1 MGKIRYTIRLS
12 EDERK
17 KLNTAVKNENIT
29 HKERMRAKILLLS
42 DLSVNNGK
50 PNDHNIANSLQISRQ
65 TIHKVHKKYMQHG
78 LDEAIKRKNRVN
90 PPIKPK
96 ITDEIEDLILSM
108 SYEKPPS
115 GKVNWSYRLLAE
127 EAVKRNLIDGISHE
141 AVRRILQKH
150 KKGQFLVPFVLETKK
165 DQMFEKSD
173 LSINQKDNLSSNQF
187 GTDNKKITKSEVI
200 LSKIRE
206 VIISDE
212 FKNNSKQSVSDF
224 IRNRKVNFADIILI
238 ILNTMRK
245 TTQLEIDCFLQKYL
259 SSKTTGYTK
268 QSFSEARHKI
278 LPEAFVLLNQLLIE
292 LYYSDGNFKKFKNYR
307 VLGIDGSKM
316 QLPNTEQTRLKFGS
330 IRNNLEKYE
339 IAQGLAS
346 TLFDLENKLII
357 FAEIDRSDGSERKP
371 AMKHIDDMMR
381 MQREYDFENLLIMDR
396 GYPSFEVIKH
406 IENAKIKYLAR
417 TKANF
422 FKEVAQTKSDDE
434 WVTIKITPSRKKHL
448 KRQNCTVNTGDS
460 IVVRVIKFILP
471 NGDQE
476 TLITNLAA
484 SAATVGDCK
493 DLYFKRWGIE
503 TRYDELKNKFEIEN
517 FSGKTPRAIEQDYH
531 ATILLSNLASLIEK
545 DANELYQNGN
555 CAKKN
560 TVIK

>member
-12 EDERK
+12 DDERNE
-17 KLNTAVKNENIT
+17 LNAILKNGMNT
-29 HKERMRAKILLLS
+29 DKEKMRAKILLLS
-42 DLSVNNGK
+42 DLSVNNEK
-50 PNDHNIANSLQISRQ
+50 PTDHNIADNLQISRQ
-65 TIHKVHKKYMQHG
+65 TIYNVHKKYMQHG
-78 LDEAIKRKNRVN
+78 LDEAIKRKNRAS

-96 ITDEIEDLILSM
+96 ITDEIEDLILHM
-108 SYEKPPS
+108 SYEKPPP
-115 GKVNWSYRLLAE
+115 GKAKWSYRLLAE
-127 EAVKRNLIDGISHE
+127 EAMRRNLIDSISHE
-141 AVRRILQKH
+141 AIRGILQKH
-150 KKGQFLVPFVLETKK
+150 KKERFLAPSVLETSKN
-165 DQMFEKSD
+165 QILESD
-173 LSINQKDNLSSNQF
+173 LFINDELPSSQF
-187 GTDNKKITKSEVI
+187 DTDSKKITKSETI
-200 LSKIRE
+200 LRKIRE

-212 FKNNSKQSVSDF
+212 FKNNTKQSASDF

-238 ILNTMRK
+238 ILNTLRK

-259 SSKTTGYTK
+259 PSKTTGYTK

-292 LYYSDGNFKKFKNYR
+292 LFYSDGKFKKFKNYR

-316 QLPNTEQTRLKFGS
+316 QLPNNERTRLKFGS
-330 IRNNLEKYE
+330 IRNNLENYK

-357 FAEIDRSDGSERKP
+357 SAEIDRSDGNERKL
-371 AMKHIDDMMR
+371 AIKHIDDMML
-381 MQREYDFENLLIMDR
+381 MQKESIFENLIIMDR
-396 GYPSFEVIKH
+396 GYPSFEIIKH

-417 TKANF
+417 TKTNF

-448 KRQNCTVNTGDS
+448 KRQNCIVNTGDS
-460 IVVRVIKFILP
+460 IVVRVVKFILP
-471 NGDQE
+471 NGEQE
-476 TLITNLAA
+476 TLITNL
-484 SAATVGDCK
+484 SGDDATVDDCK
-493 DLYFKRWGIE
+493 ELYFKRWGIE

-545 DANELYQNGN
+545 DANDLYQTVT
-555 CAKKN
+555 ALKK
-560 TVIK
+560 TPLSSK

>member
-1 MGKIRYTIRLS
+1 MCLERS
-12 EDERK
+12 ERNGYNNNE
-17 KLNTAVKNENIT
+17 KLT
-29 HKERMRAKILLLS
+29 
-42 DLSVNNGK
+42 
-50 PNDHNIANSLQISRQ
+50 DHNIADNLQISRQ
-65 TIHKVHKKYMQHG
+65 TIYNVHKKYMQHG
-78 LDEAIKRKNRVN
+78 LDEAIKRKNRAN

-96 ITDEIEDLILSM
+96 IREEIEDLILHM
-108 SYEKPPS
+108 SYEKLPP
-115 GKVNWSYRLLAE
+115 GKVTWSYRLLAE
-127 EAVKRNLIDGISHE
+127 EAMKRNLIDSISHE

-150 KKGQFLVPFVLETKK
+150 KKERFLAPSALETTKER
-165 DQMFEKSD
+165 MLENSD
-173 LSINQKDNLSSNQF
+173 LSTNKNDESSSCQF
-187 GTDNKKITKSEVI
+187 DTDGKKITKSETI

-238 ILNTMRK
+238 ILNTLRK

-259 SSKTTGYTK
+259 CSKTSGYTK

-292 LYYSDGNFKKFKNYR
+292 LFYSDDKFKRFKNYR
-307 VLGIDGSKM
+307 VLGIDGSKI
-316 QLPNTEQTRLKFGS
+316 QLPNNEQTRLKFGS
-330 IRNNLEKYE
+330 IRNNLENYE

-357 FAEIDRSDGSERKP
+357 SAEIDRSDGNERKL
-371 AMKHIDDMMR
+371 AMKHIDDMML

-396 GYPSFEVIKH
+396 GYPLFEVIKH

-417 TKANF
+417 TKTNF

-448 KRQNCTVNTGDS
+448 KRQNCVVNTGDS
-460 IVVRVIKFILP
+460 IVVRVVKFILP

-484 SAATVGDCK
+484 DVATVDDCR

-545 DANELYQNGN
+545 DANDLYQNGN